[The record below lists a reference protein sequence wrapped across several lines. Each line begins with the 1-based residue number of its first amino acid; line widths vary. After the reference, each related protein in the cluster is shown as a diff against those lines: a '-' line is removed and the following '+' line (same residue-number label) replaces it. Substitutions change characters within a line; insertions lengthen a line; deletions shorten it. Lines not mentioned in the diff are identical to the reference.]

1 MFRHSALKVLFIITR
16 SDVMGGASV
25 HLLDLA
31 AGLQERNYN
40 VHILVGGIGILQQRA
55 AEFNLS
61 ISSVPSLMRQI
72 HPLKDLKAYFE
83 LKRAIREFKPDL
95 VHLHSSKAGLLGRLA
110 CKATDVPCVF
120 TAHGWAFTEGVSAK
134 RRWLYRVLERL
145 AAPLA
150 AKIIAVSD
158 YDKALALQNGVATA
172 SSLTLVHNGVADKAE
187 HTGVVQHCEKA
198 EVRLIMVAR
207 FEQPKDQPRLLR
219 VLSQLT
225 ALPWHL
231 ELVGDGPGLPAAQ
244 ALCRQLGIAA
254 KVTFSGACTDVP
266 RRLAAADTFV
276 LLSHWEGL
284 PLTILE
290 AMSLGLP
297 VVASDVGGV
306 SETIDKQCG
315 FLIAPTDDS
324 ALLNAFEQLISSA
337 SLRATMGMAA
347 RTRYQE
353 HFTLERM
360 INDTERVYQ
369 QVAAKL

>member
-1 MFRHSALKVLFIITR
+1 M
-16 SDVMGGASV
+16 

-31 AGLQERNYN
+31 AGLQAKNYN
-40 VHILVGGIGILQQRA
+40 VHILVGGTGILQQRA

-61 ISSVPSLMRQI
+61 ISSVPSLVRQI
-72 HPLKDLKAYFE
+72 HPLKDVKAYFE
-83 LKRAIREFKPDL
+83 LKHAIGLYKPDL

-110 CKATDVPCVF
+110 CKASGVPCVF
-120 TAHGWAFTEGVSAK
+120 TAHGWAFTEGVST
-134 RRWLYRVLERL
+134 RQRWLYRMLERL

-150 AKIIAVSD
+150 AKIIAVSE
-158 YDKALALQNGVATA
+158 YDKTLALKNSVATD
-172 SSLTLVHNGVADKAE
+172 SRLTLVHNGVADKAQC
-187 HTGVVQHCEKA
+187 TGVVQHREKA

-219 VLSQLT
+219 VLSQLA

-231 ELVGDGPGLPAAQ
+231 ELVGDGPGLPGVK
-244 ALCRQLGIAA
+244 ALCQQLGIAA

-266 RRLAAADTFV
+266 QRLAAADAFV

-306 SETIDKQCG
+306 KETLEPSCG
-315 FLIAPTDDS
+315 FLIPPADDNI
-324 ALLNAFEQLISSA
+324 LLETLQQLINSLP
-337 SLRATMGMAA
+337 LRAAMGHAA
-347 RTRYQE
+347 RARYLQ
-353 HFTLERM
+353 HFTLARM
-360 INDTERVYQ
+360 ISDTEQVYQ
-369 QVAAKL
+369 QVAAKS